1 MLDTFRPFIYLY
13 VKILHLKL
21 FMSDPSDHVDFV
33 VSQWRTA
40 VPEVNVAPMQ
50 VASRLFRIGIV
61 AGRDVERLFKQYGL
75 TQGEFDVLATL
86 YRAGAPYTLCPQNLI
101 EALLLSSGAMTNRLD
116 RLEQAGLIRRF
127 PNPQDRRGVNVSL
140 TDSGL
145 HAAHSSLV
153 GYLGEL
159 ERILGPLNSD
169 ERATMATLLK
179 KLLVPHDMTS
189 RGGIAP

>member
-1 MLDTFRPFIYLY
+1 MPDSI
-13 VKILHLKL
+13 
-21 FMSDPSDHVDFV
+21 DHVDFV
-33 VSQWRTA
+33 VSQWNTV
-40 VPEVNVAPMQ
+40 VPEVDVQAMQ
-50 VASRLFRIGIV
+50 VASRLFRMGTV

-127 PNPQDRRGVNVSL
+127 PNAQDRRGVNVSL

-159 ERILGPLNSD
+159 ERILAPLDTN
-169 ERATMATLLK
+169 ERATMASLLK
-179 KLLVPHDMTS
+179 KLLVPHDITC
-189 RGGIAP
+189 RGGISP